1 MILNFSNL
9 TKDQQIKLSSIYH
22 DNKNNL
28 EKIFYNLI
36 KKDEK
41 NFLVFSCL
49 TSRNPEENNLYYK
62 FAAIKLIEY
71 YYKKKKLKK
80 IITQD
85 KFLTKLIKKKF
96 KNLRVIN
103 NHANRFSFKNNLSI
117 FKNLFFFTKLYLF
130 KNKKRKNFFLEKKK
144 IILIDIFLI
153 ESMFYGSKFDNR
165 YYSSYFNNFQT
176 KDKNRI
182 FYLPIFF
189 NRSLTRKNMKIF
201 SIKNNF
207 ILHTDFLN
215 ILDFFKIILRLIT
228 GNFFYIK
235 KDIIYKNLN
244 LSDLINYEIVGKKFS
259 HALLISLLNY
269 YTFKKLK
276 IDKADINIFI
286 DWFENQLVDKSLNF
300 SLSKFFPKTKLR
312 GYFGIN
318 SDLDINNFL
327 VPSKLEKKFN
337 LAPKEIFIINKD
349 QKRYF
354 KKIYKNNLNLIPAFR
369 NQNIFKYLKNKKKSN
384 LYNYNVLVVFTGSYL
399 DNLAMIKTINSLS
412 KELCESI
419 NFLLRFHKN
428 SETKKMVEMIDHK
441 VKFRIS
447 GNENIYKLLLKSKCV
462 ISRPGTIFLEAK
474 IFDVPIILTPRVYGV
489 LPQKL
494 NSSLKNS
501 LCYENYEVGKKLKQL
516 FKLRKKKNII
526 KKKLAEKSFTRY
538 SYLKASNLIS

>member
-103 NHANRFSFKNNLSI
+103 SHANRFSFKNNLSI

-419 NFLLRFHKN
+419 NFLDILKKF
-428 SETKKMVEMIDHK
+428 TK
-441 VKFRIS
+441 
-447 GNENIYKLLLKSKCV
+447 
-462 ISRPGTIFLEAK
+462 
-474 IFDVPIILTPRVYGV
+474 II
-489 LPQKL
+489 
-494 NSSLKNS
+494 
-501 LCYENYEVGKKLKQL
+501 
-516 FKLRKKKNII
+516 
-526 KKKLAEKSFTRY
+526 
-538 SYLKASNLIS
+538 

>member
-36 KKDEK
+36 QKDEK

-49 TSRNPEENNLYYK
+49 TSRHPEENNLYYK

-103 NHANRFSFKNNLSI
+103 NYPNSFTFKNNLSI
-117 FKNLFFFTKLYLF
+117 FKNLFFFIKLYLF
-130 KNKKRKNFFLEKKK
+130 KNSKRKNFFLDKKR

-165 YYSSYFNNFQT
+165 YYSSYFKNFHA

-201 SIKNNF
+201 STKNNF

-215 ILDFFKIILRLIT
+215 IIDFFKIILRFIT

-235 KDIIYKNLN
+235 KDVIYKNLN
-244 LSDLINYEIVGKKFS
+244 LSDLINYEIVEKKFS
-259 HALLISLLNY
+259 HASLISLLNY

-276 IDKADINIFI
+276 IVKADINIFI

-300 SLSKFFPKTKLR
+300 SLSKFFPKTKSR

-337 LAPKEIFIINKD
+337 LVPKEIFIINKD

-354 KKIYKNNLNLIPAFR
+354 KKVYKNNLNLIPAFR
-369 NQNIFKYLKNKKKSN
+369 NQNIFKYLKNKKKNN
-384 LYNYNVLVVFTGSYL
+384 LYNYNVLVVFTASYL

-412 KELCESI
+412 KELCNSI
-419 NFLLRFHKN
+419 NFLLRFHK
-428 SETKKMVEMIDHK
+428 SSKRKKILKMIADK

-447 GNENIYKLLLKSKCV
+447 SNESIYKLLLKSNCV
-462 ISRPGTIFLEAK
+462 ISRPGTILLEAK

-501 LCYENYEVGKKLKQL
+501 FCYENYEVEKKLKQL

-526 KKKLAEKSFTRY
+526 KKKLAENSFTRY
-538 SYLKASNLIS
+538 NYSKASNLIS